1 VGFFGD
7 ATGVTT
13 PVVGVVGC
21 PEEAMNDR
29 VLTLEPVGDGVVG
42 VSSKKAKMLPPPP
55 PPIHGRADGNEKSL
69 AGDPLRDSNGG
80 AVVGDRRGEGGG
92 VGVGEESK
100 GWSSSSIFLRGETAG
115 TRQRRLRPPAAAAG
129 AEKATAECGGSM
141 RSSARWYG
149 NGERKK
155 SRWRWAAAIS
165 MVGAPGRVLGFLELG
180 WRGGGCLSWRRCEL
194 VS

>member
-1 VGFFGD
+1 
-7 ATGVTT
+7 
-13 PVVGVVGC
+13 
-21 PEEAMNDR
+21 
-29 VLTLEPVGDGVVG
+29 
-42 VSSKKAKMLPPPP
+42 
-55 PPIHGRADGNEKSL
+55 
-69 AGDPLRDSNGG
+69 
-80 AVVGDRRGEGGG
+80 
-92 VGVGEESK
+92 
-100 GWSSSSIFLRGETAG
+100 
-115 TRQRRLRPPAAAAG
+115 
-129 AEKATAECGGSM
+129 M